1 MSFFYFCFL
10 TLITLFLPQEVFA
23 QIIPD
28 NTLPTNSVVQTTG
41 ITKTITN
48 GTTVG
53 NNLFHS
59 FSQFNLS
66 QGEIAYFNNL
76 TTITNIITRVTG
88 GQTSTI
94 DGLLSTNG
102 AANLLLI
109 NPSGINFNS
118 NAQLNIGGSFL
129 ASTADSLIF
138 EDGNIFS
145 ASNPNTPPLLAINV
159 PVGLQYG
166 SNPGAIIVENTG
178 HNLTSAGNPVF
189 STLDKN
195 SNPLGLRVQP
205 NQTLALV
212 GGEVTL
218 DGGLLTAESGRIEIG
233 SIVQGRVNL
242 NSTTNGW
249 TLSYP
254 DIDQFGDIKFK
265 NAALVD
271 TSGNGGS
278 GIQLVGRQI
287 TMTDASLVFV
297 DSQGN
302 LPGGKIVLQASES
315 VTLSGN
321 SPQGIFTGL
330 RSQTVAAGKGAE
342 IWVSSP
348 SLILQEGSRIQSISF
363 SNGEGGDINL
373 EVPNLVQLLG
383 ASPVRTGA
391 TSDITANVLGSGNGG
406 NINVSTTSFSALD
419 GGGLA
424 AVTDGAGNAGNVTI
438 HANDSVE
445 VIGFNSLSANPTQ
458 SILAAATRNSGAGG
472 QISIN
477 TGRLTVRDGGR
488 ITASTIAN
496 GLGGSLTIN
505 ASESVTVGRIGEGTS
520 LRSIIAASAE
530 ANLPIHQIRGLSPIP
545 SGDSGTMTINTPK
558 LIVFEQGRV
567 GVDNQ
572 GFGNAG
578 ELNINASQI
587 LLDTEG
593 IISASTE
600 SGQGGNITLNVPNL
614 LLLRHGSQ
622 ITAEAG
628 GTGDGGNITI
638 NSAAIALI
646 EGSLIN
652 ANAFQGTGG
661 NIQMTLQG
669 LFISPDSLITASS
682 QLGIDGMVQ
691 INDFLLDPSSGLNQL
706 PENLTDSTDQIVAG
720 CTANANSQF
729 MITGRGG
736 LPEDPTATIRGQT
749 IWQDLQNFSTETAV
763 SNSDSTNHSLVRAK
777 PMLSDPVVEATG
789 WIVNKQGHVELVA
802 HLPQENFSV
811 SYNCN

>member
-1 MSFFYFCFL
+1 MGNREWGIGNRIKFHLEKEDPKQVSFPLSFLPPASCFL
-10 TLITLFLPQEVFA
+10 FPSLEGLGVGSASFLLTLVTLFLPQRICA

-28 NTLPTNSVVQTTG
+28 NTLPINSAVQTTD
-41 ITKTITN
+41 TTNTIIN

-66 QGEIAYFNNL
+66 QSETAYFNNL

-88 GQTSTI
+88 GQASTI
-94 DGLLSTNG
+94 DGILSANG

-109 NPSGINFNS
+109 NPRGITFNS

-129 ASTADSLIF
+129 ASTADSLVF
-138 EDGNIFS
+138 ADGSIFS

-166 SNPGAIIVENTG
+166 ANPGGIRVENTG
-178 HNLTSAGNPVF
+178 HNLTSAGNPIF
-189 STLDKN
+189 STLDKS

-205 NQTLALV
+205 NQTLALI
-212 GGEVTL
+212 GGEVTV

-233 SIVQGRVNL
+233 SIVQSRVNL
-242 NSTTNGW
+242 NSTANGW
-249 TLSYP
+249 TLNYP
-254 DIDQFGDIKFK
+254 EVDQFGNIEFTA
-265 NAALVD
+265 AALVD

-278 GIQLVGRQI
+278 GIQLVGKQI
-287 TMTDASLVFV
+287 TMTDASLVLV

-315 VTLSGN
+315 VTISGN
-321 SPQGIFTGL
+321 SPPGIFTGL

-342 IWVSSP
+342 ILVSSP

-373 EVPNLVQLLG
+373 EVPNLVQLIG

-391 TSDITANVLGSGNGG
+391 TSDIAANVLGSGNGG
-406 NINVSTTSFSALD
+406 NIKVSTTNFSALD

-438 HANDSVE
+438 NATNSVE
-445 VIGFNSLSANPTQ
+445 VIGFNPLSTNPTR
-458 SILAAATRNSGAGG
+458 SILAAATRSSGAGG
-472 QISIN
+472 QLTIN

-505 ASESVTVGRIGEGTS
+505 ASESVVVGRIGEGTS
-520 LRSIIAASAE
+520 LRSIIAAGAE
-530 ANLPIHQIRGLSPIP
+530 ANLPIHRIRGLSPIP
-545 SGDSGTMTINTPK
+545 AGDSGTMTINTPK

-572 GFGNAG
+572 GLGNAG
-578 ELNINASQI
+578 ELKINASQI
-587 LLDTEG
+587 RLDTEG

-600 SGQGGNITLNVPNL
+600 SGQGGNITLNVQDL
-614 LLLRHGSQ
+614 LLLRRGSQ

-638 NSAAIALI
+638 NSAAIALL

-661 NIQMTLQG
+661 NIQVTLQG
-669 LFISPDSLITASS
+669 LFIAPDSLITASS
-682 QLGIDGMVQ
+682 QLGIDGIVQ
-691 INDFLLDPSSGLNQL
+691 INDSLLDPSSGLNQL

-720 CTANANSQF
+720 CTADANSQF

-736 LPEDPTATIRGQT
+736 LPEDPTTTIRGQT
-749 IWQDLQNFSTETAV
+749 I
-763 SNSDSTNHSLVRAK
+763 
-777 PMLSDPVVEATG
+777 
-789 WIVNKQGHVELVA
+789 
-802 HLPQENFSV
+802 
-811 SYNCN
+811 

>member
-10 TLITLFLPQEVFA
+10 TLFTILFPQGICA

-28 NTLPTNSVVQTTG
+28 NTLPTNSVVQTNG
-41 ITKTITN
+41 RTKTIIN

-53 NNLFHS
+53 NKLFHS
-59 FSQFNLS
+59 FNQFNLS

-94 DGLLSTNG
+94 DGILSANG
-102 AANLLLI
+102 AANLLFI
-109 NPSGINFNS
+109 NPSGITFNS

-138 EDGNIFS
+138 EDGSIFS

-212 GGEVTL
+212 GRKVTL

-242 NSTTNGW
+242 NSTANGW

-321 SPQGIFTGL
+321 SPPGIFTGL

-373 EVPNLVQLLG
+373 EVPNLVQLIG

-406 NINVSTTSFSALD
+406 NINVLTTSFSALD

-438 HANDSVE
+438 NAHDSVE
-445 VIGFNSLSANPTQ
+445 VIGFNPLSANPTR
-458 SILAAATRNSGAGG
+458 SILAATTRNSGAGG
-472 QISIN
+472 QMTIN
-477 TGRLTVRDGGR
+477 TGELIVRDGGR

-496 GLGGSLTIN
+496 GLGGSLTIH
-505 ASESVTVGRIGEGTS
+505 ASESVEVGRIGEGTS
-520 LRSIIAASAE
+520 LRSIIAAGAE
-530 ANLPIHQIRGLSPIP
+530 ANLPIHRIRGLSPIP

-600 SGQGGNITLNVPNL
+600 SGQGGNITLNVPDL
-614 LLLRHGSQ
+614 LLLRRGSQ

-628 GTGDGGNITI
+628 GTG
-638 NSAAIALI
+638 
-646 EGSLIN
+646 
-652 ANAFQGTGG
+652 
-661 NIQMTLQG
+661 
-669 LFISPDSLITASS
+669 
-682 QLGIDGMVQ
+682 
-691 INDFLLDPSSGLNQL
+691 
-706 PENLTDSTDQIVAG
+706 
-720 CTANANSQF
+720 
-729 MITGRGG
+729 
-736 LPEDPTATIRGQT
+736 
-749 IWQDLQNFSTETAV
+749 
-763 SNSDSTNHSLVRAK
+763 
-777 PMLSDPVVEATG
+777 
-789 WIVNKQGHVELVA
+789 
-802 HLPQENFSV
+802 
-811 SYNCN
+811 

>member
-10 TLITLFLPQEVFA
+10 TLVTLLLPQEVFA

-59 FSQFNLS
+59 FSLFNLS

-88 GQTSTI
+88 GQASTI
-94 DGLLSTNG
+94 DGILSANS

-109 NPSGINFNS
+109 NPSGITFNS

-212 GGEVTL
+212 GRKVTL

-242 NSTTNGW
+242 NSTANGW

-342 IWVSSP
+342 ILVSSP
-348 SLILQEGSRIQSISF
+348 SLTLQEGSRIQSISF

-373 EVPNLVQLLG
+373 EVPKLVQLIG

-406 NINVSTTSFSALD
+406 SINVSTTSFRAID

-438 HANDSVE
+438 NATDSVE
-445 VIGFNSLSANPTQ
+445 VIGFNPLSANPTR
-458 SILAAATRNSGAGG
+458 SILAAATRSSGAGG

-496 GLGGSLTIN
+496 GLGGSLTIH

-520 LRSIIAASAE
+520 LRSIIAAGAE
-530 ANLPIHQIRGLSPIP
+530 ANLPIHRIRGLSPIP

-578 ELNINASQI
+578 ELNINAEQI

-638 NSAAIALI
+638 NSAAIALL
-646 EGSLIN
+646 ESSLIN
-652 ANAFQGTGG
+652 ANAFQLEFRLVRSAK
-661 NIQMTLQG
+661 LQ
-669 LFISPDSLITASS
+669 SLIVRKIKNQSIQSMVS
-682 QLGIDGMVQ
+682 QEYV
-691 INDFLLDPSSGLNQL
+691 QL
-706 PENLTDSTDQIVAG
+706 P
-720 CTANANSQF
+720 
-729 MITGRGG
+729 
-736 LPEDPTATIRGQT
+736 
-749 IWQDLQNFSTETAV
+749 
-763 SNSDSTNHSLVRAK
+763 SLR
-777 PMLSDPVVEATG
+777 EA
-789 WIVNKQGHVELVA
+789 A
-802 HLPQENFSV
+802 
-811 SYNCN
+811 

>member
-1 MSFFYFCFL
+1 MNFFYFCFL
-10 TLITLFLPQEVFA
+10 TLFTLFLPQGVFA
-23 QIIPD
+23 QISPD
-28 NTLPTNSVVQTTG
+28 NTLHTNSVVQTTG
-41 ITKTITN
+41 TTNTITN

-59 FSQFNLS
+59 FSLFNLS

-88 GQTSTI
+88 GQASTI
-94 DGLLSTNG
+94 DGILNANG

-109 NPSGINFNS
+109 NPSGITFNS

-129 ASTADSLIF
+129 ASTADSIVF
-138 EDGNIFS
+138 EDGSIFS

-212 GGEVTL
+212 GGKVTL
-218 DGGLLTAESGRIEIG
+218 DGGLLTAESGRIEIV

-242 NSTTNGW
+242 NSTASGW

-254 DIDQFGDIKFK
+254 EVDQFGSIEFN
-265 NAALVD
+265 NAAFVD

-321 SPQGIFTGL
+321 SPPGIFTGL

-342 IWVSSP
+342 ILVSSP

-373 EVPNLVQLLG
+373 EVPNLVQLIG
-383 ASPVRTGA
+383 ASPMRTGA

-406 NINVSTTSFSALD
+406 NINVSTTSFSAID

-424 AVTDGAGNAGNVTI
+424 AVTDGTGNAGNVTI
-438 HANDSVE
+438 NATDSVE
-445 VIGFNSLSANPTQ
+445 VIGFNPLSANPTR

-477 TGRLTVRDGGR
+477 TGRLTVSDGGR

-505 ASESVTVGRIGEGTS
+505 AYESVEVGRIGEGTS
-520 LRSIIAASAE
+520 LRSIIAAGAE
-530 ANLPIHQIRGLSPIP
+530 ANLPIHRIRGLSPIP

-587 LLDTEG
+587 L
-593 IISASTE
+593 
-600 SGQGGNITLNVPNL
+600 
-614 LLLRHGSQ
+614 
-622 ITAEAG
+622 
-628 GTGDGGNITI
+628 
-638 NSAAIALI
+638 
-646 EGSLIN
+646 
-652 ANAFQGTGG
+652 
-661 NIQMTLQG
+661 
-669 LFISPDSLITASS
+669 
-682 QLGIDGMVQ
+682 
-691 INDFLLDPSSGLNQL
+691 
-706 PENLTDSTDQIVAG
+706 
-720 CTANANSQF
+720 
-729 MITGRGG
+729 
-736 LPEDPTATIRGQT
+736 
-749 IWQDLQNFSTETAV
+749 
-763 SNSDSTNHSLVRAK
+763 
-777 PMLSDPVVEATG
+777 
-789 WIVNKQGHVELVA
+789 
-802 HLPQENFSV
+802 
-811 SYNCN
+811 

>member
-1 MSFFYFCFL
+1 MNFFYFCFL
-10 TLITLFLPQEVFA
+10 TLFTLFLPQGVFA
-23 QIIPD
+23 QISPD

-41 ITKTITN
+41 TTNTITN

-59 FSQFNLS
+59 FSQFSIS

-88 GQTSTI
+88 GQASTI
-94 DGLLSTNG
+94 DGILSANG
-102 AANLLLI
+102 AANLFFI
-109 NPSGINFNS
+109 NPSGITFNS

-138 EDGNIFS
+138 EDGSIFS

-178 HNLTSAGNPVF
+178 HNLTSTGNPVF

-195 SNPLGLRVQP
+195 SNPLGLRVEP

-212 GGEVTL
+212 GGKVTL

-242 NSTTNGW
+242 NSTSHDW

-254 DIDQFGDIKFK
+254 EVDQFRDIEFK

-321 SPQGIFTGL
+321 SPPGIFTGL

-406 NINVSTTSFSALD
+406 SINVSTTSFRAID

-438 HANDSVE
+438 HATDSVE
-445 VIGFNSLSANPTQ
+445 VIGFNPLSANPTR

-477 TGRLTVRDGGR
+477 TGRLTVSDGGR

-496 GLGGSLTIN
+496 GLGGSLAIN
-505 ASESVTVGRIGEGTS
+505 ASESVEVGRIGEGTS
-520 LRSIIAASAE
+520 LRSIIAAGAE
-530 ANLPIHQIRGLSPIP
+530 ANLPIHRIRGLSPIP

-638 NSAAIALI
+638 NSAAIALL
-646 EGSLIN
+646 ESSLIN

-749 IWQDLQNFSTETAV
+749 IWQDLQDFSPETAV
-763 SNSDSTNHSLVRAK
+763 SNSNSTNHYLVSAE
-777 PMLSDPVVEATG
+777 PIIPNQVVEATG

-802 HLPQENFSV
+802 HLPRENFSAG
-811 SYNCN
+811 YNCF

>member
-10 TLITLFLPQEVFA
+10 TLVTLLLPQGVFA

-41 ITKTITN
+41 TTNTIIN

-59 FSQFNLS
+59 FNQFSLF

-88 GQTSTI
+88 GQASTI
-94 DGLLSTNG
+94 NGVLSANG

-109 NPSGINFNS
+109 NPSGITFNS

-129 ASTADSLIF
+129 ASTANSIVF
-138 EDGNIFS
+138 EDGSIFS

-166 SNPGAIIVENTG
+166 SSPGAIRVENTG

-189 STLDKN
+189 STLEKN

-242 NSTTNGW
+242 NSTASGW

-254 DIDQFGDIKFK
+254 EVDQFGDIEFK
-265 NAALVD
+265 NAAFVD
-271 TSGNGGS
+271 TSGNGGN

-321 SPQGIFTGL
+321 SPPGIFTGL

-438 HANDSVE
+438 NATDSVE
-445 VIGFNSLSANPTQ
+445 VIGFNPLSANPTR

-477 TGRLTVRDGGR
+477 TGRLTV
-488 ITASTIAN
+488 
-496 GLGGSLTIN
+496 
-505 ASESVTVGRIGEGTS
+505 
-520 LRSIIAASAE
+520 
-530 ANLPIHQIRGLSPIP
+530 
-545 SGDSGTMTINTPK
+545 
-558 LIVFEQGRV
+558 
-567 GVDNQ
+567 
-572 GFGNAG
+572 
-578 ELNINASQI
+578 
-587 LLDTEG
+587 
-593 IISASTE
+593 
-600 SGQGGNITLNVPNL
+600 
-614 LLLRHGSQ
+614 
-622 ITAEAG
+622 
-628 GTGDGGNITI
+628 
-638 NSAAIALI
+638 
-646 EGSLIN
+646 
-652 ANAFQGTGG
+652 
-661 NIQMTLQG
+661 
-669 LFISPDSLITASS
+669 
-682 QLGIDGMVQ
+682 
-691 INDFLLDPSSGLNQL
+691 
-706 PENLTDSTDQIVAG
+706 
-720 CTANANSQF
+720 
-729 MITGRGG
+729 
-736 LPEDPTATIRGQT
+736 
-749 IWQDLQNFSTETAV
+749 
-763 SNSDSTNHSLVRAK
+763 
-777 PMLSDPVVEATG
+777 
-789 WIVNKQGHVELVA
+789 
-802 HLPQENFSV
+802 
-811 SYNCN
+811 